1 MVLPWRSSGGGV
13 AKRRNQ
19 LTSGDISVV
28 ETKIPA
34 QIRSSSRMERIRSPR
49 VQLTPR
55 DAVEISRRLENA
67 SARKEYAECFEL
79 VSKIKNLGGGGG
91 DTNKKYLVQN
101 GCVLSLSSCFETFSE
116 GRDIHVRLLEEIL
129 YILSSWLP
137 LSRSEGF
144 SKMGSTA
151 SLDCLV
157 RFLNSTDAKTR
168 QNAAFCIREVIA
180 VDKRYV
186 NALTDTEGACEGLVK
201 IIRDS
206 VSTSSTKASLMVIY
220 RAVSCNDKIAT
231 RFVRLGLVELI
242 TEMMVNNNAEKSV
255 CERSLVVLNAT
266 CDNEQGKE
274 DVLRNALIVPL
285 LVKKILRVSDLA
297 TQCSVSILWKL
308 WKNNNGQGD
317 DRLLVEALQVGA
329 FEKLLVLLQV
339 GCEEKT
345 KEKASELLRNLNR
358 CRNEIEKTNC
368 VESSMHLKN
377 VKKSF

>member
-1 MVLPWRSSGGGV
+1 MVLPWRSRGGV

-19 LTSGDISVV
+19 LIAGDISVV
-28 ETKIPA
+28 ETKIPV
-34 QIRSSSRMERIRSPR
+34 QLRSSRMERIESPR
-49 VQLTPR
+49 VLLAPY

-67 SARKEYAECFEL
+67 AAREEYGECFEI
-79 VSKIKNLGGGGG
+79 VTKIKNLGREGG
-91 DTNKKYLVQN
+91 DTNKKCLVQN
-101 GCVLSLSSCFETFSE
+101 GGVLALSSCFERFAAARE
-116 GRDIHVRLLEEIL
+116 GHDRLLEEIL
-129 YILSSWLP
+129 FVLSSWLP
-137 LSRSEGF
+137 LNRSEGF
-144 SKMGSTA
+144 NKMGSTA
-151 SLDCLV
+151 SLNCLV
-157 RFLNSTDAKTR
+157 RFLNGKDAKTR

-186 NALTDTEGACEGLVK
+186 YALTDMEGACEGLVK

-206 VSTSSTKASLMVIY
+206 VSTSSAKASLMVIY
-220 RAVSCNDKIAT
+220 RAISCNDQIAA
-231 RFVRLGLVELI
+231 RFVRLGLVEVI
-242 TEMMVNNNAEKSV
+242 TEMMVNNAEQSV
-255 CERSLVVLNAT
+255 CERSLVVLNAI

-285 LVKKILRVSDLA
+285 LVKKVLRVSDLA

-308 WKNNNGQGD
+308 WKNNGKSD
-317 DRLLVEALQVGA
+317 DCLLVEALQVGA

-339 GCEEKT
+339 GCEDKT

-368 VESSMHLKN
+368 VDSSMHLKN

>member
-1 MVLPWRSSGGGV
+1 MVLPWRSRGGL

-19 LTSGDISVV
+19 LTSSDISVV

-34 QIRSSSRMERIRSPR
+34 QLRSSSRIERIKSPR

-67 SARKEYAECFEL
+67 AGREEYAECFEI
-79 VSKIKNLGGGGG
+79 VSKIKNLGGG
-91 DTNKKYLVQN
+91 DTNKKCLVQN
-101 GCVLSLSSCFETFSE
+101 GGVFALSSCFERFAAARE
-116 GRDIHVRLLEEIL
+116 RHVRLLEEIL
-129 YILSSWLP
+129 FVLSSWLP
-137 LSRSEGF
+137 LNRSEGF
-144 SKMGSTA
+144 SKMGSTV
-151 SLDCLV
+151 SLNCLV
-157 RFLNSTDAKTR
+157 RFLNATDAKTR
-168 QNAAFCIREVIA
+168 QNAAFCIRDVIA
-180 VDKRYV
+180 IDKRYV
-186 NALTDTEGACEGLVK
+186 YALTDIEGACEGLVK

-220 RAVSCNDKIAT
+220 RAISCDDKIAA
-231 RFVRLGLVELI
+231 RFVKLGLVELI
-242 TEMMVNNNAEKSV
+242 TEMMVNNAEKSV
-255 CERSLVVLNAT
+255 CERSLVVLNAI

-308 WKNNNGQGD
+308 WKNNGEGD
-317 DRLLVEALQVGA
+317 DGLLVEALQVGA

-368 VESSMHLKN
+368 VDSSMHLKN

>member
-1 MVLPWRSSGGGV
+1 MVLPWRSRGGV

-19 LTSGDISVV
+19 LISGDISVV
-28 ETKIPA
+28 ETKIPV
-34 QIRSSSRMERIRSPR
+34 QLRSPSRIERIQSPR
-49 VQLTPR
+49 VLLTPR
-55 DAVEISRRLENA
+55 DAVEISRRLQNA
-67 SARKEYAECFEL
+67 AAREEYAECLEI
-79 VSKIKNLGGGGG
+79 VSKIKNLGRGG
-91 DTNKKYLVQN
+91 DTNKKCLVQN
-101 GCVLSLSSCFETFSE
+101 GSVLALSSCFERFAAA
-116 GRDIHVRLLEEIL
+116 RDGHMRLLEEIL
-129 YILSSWLP
+129 FVLSSWLP
-137 LSRSEGF
+137 LNRSEGF
-144 SKMGSTA
+144 NKMGSTA
-151 SLDCLV
+151 SLNCLV
-157 RFLNSTDAKTR
+157 RFLNGKDAKTR

-186 NALTDTEGACEGLVK
+186 YALTDVEGACEGLVK

-220 RAVSCNDKIAT
+220 RAISSNDKIT
-231 RFVRLGLVELI
+231 EKFVKLGLVELI
-242 TEMMVNNNAEKSV
+242 TEMMVNNAEKSV

-308 WKNNNGQGD
+308 WKNKKDGECD

-339 GCEEKT
+339 GCEDKT

-368 VESSMHLKN
+368 VDSSMHLKN

>member
-1 MVLPWRSSGGGV
+1 MVLPWRSGV

-49 VQLTPR
+49 VQLIPR

-67 SARKEYAECFEL
+67 AARKEYAECFEV
-79 VSKIKNLGGGGG
+79 VSKIKNLGGGG

-101 GCVLSLSSCFETFSE
+101 GCVFALSSCFETFSAA
-116 GRDIHVRLLEEIL
+116 RDIHLRLLEEIL
-129 YILSSWLP
+129 YVLSSWLP
-137 LSRSEGF
+137 LNRSEGF

-151 SLDCLV
+151 SLNCLV

-168 QNAAFCIREVIA
+168 QNAAFCIREVIT

-186 NALTDTEGACEGLVK
+186 YALTDTEGACEALVK

-220 RAVSCNDKIAT
+220 RAVSCNDKIAS
-231 RFVRLGLVELI
+231 RFVRLGLVELL

-266 CDNEQGKE
+266 CDNELGKE

-308 WKNNNGQGD
+308 WKNNGQGD
-317 DRLLVEALQVGA
+317 DRLLVEAFQVGA

-358 CRNEIEKTNC
+358 CKNEIEKTNC
-368 VESSMHLKN
+368 VDSSMHLKN

>member
-1 MVLPWRSSGGGV
+1 MVLPWRSRGGV

-19 LTSGDISVV
+19 LIAGDISVV
-28 ETKIPA
+28 ETKIPV
-34 QIRSSSRMERIRSPR
+34 QLRSSRMERIQSPR
-49 VQLTPR
+49 VLLAPR

-67 SARKEYAECFEL
+67 TAREEYAECFEI
-79 VSKIKNLGGGGG
+79 VTKIKNLGREGG
-91 DTNKKYLVQN
+91 DTNKKCLVQN
-101 GCVLSLSSCFETFSE
+101 GGVLALSSCFERFAAARE
-116 GRDIHVRLLEEIL
+116 GHERLLEEIL
-129 YILSSWLP
+129 FVLSSWLP
-137 LSRSEGF
+137 LNRSEGF
-144 SKMGSTA
+144 NKMGSTA
-151 SLDCLV
+151 SLNCLV
-157 RFLNSTDAKTR
+157 RFLNGRDVKTR

-186 NALTDTEGACEGLVK
+186 FALTDMEGACEGLVK

-220 RAVSCNDKIAT
+220 RAVSCNDKMAA
-231 RFVRLGLVELI
+231 RFVSLGLVEVI
-242 TEMMVNNNAEKSV
+242 TEMMVNNAEKSV
-255 CERSLVVLNAT
+255 CVRSLVVLNAI

-285 LVKKILRVSDLA
+285 LVKKVLRVSDLA

-308 WKNNNGQGD
+308 WKKNGESD
-317 DRLLVEALQVGA
+317 DCLLVEALQVGA

-339 GCEEKT
+339 GCEDRT

-358 CRNEIEKTNC
+358 CRNDIEKTDC
-368 VESSMHLKN
+368 LDSSMHLKN